1 MKNSKILKVLILVVM
16 FLLGNGISMYYWSN
30 ESYDSI
36 KVVPTFIMILA
47 LIYILMQILKR
58 FFYKEKNWWD
68 WLYYVGLLSMVLPTY
83 LVSESNLSTFQFIT
97 DFGSLFFVLP
107 LLFDFKKLVQK

>member
-1 MKNSKILKVLILVVM
+1 MKNSKILKVLILVIM
-16 FLLGNGISMYYWSN
+16 FLLGNAISMYYWSN
-30 ESYDSI
+30 GTLGSMRN
-36 KVVPTFIMILA
+36 VPMFIMILV

-58 FFYKEKNWWD
+58 FLYKEKNWWD
-68 WLYYVGLLSMVLPTY
+68 WLYYIGLLIVILPTY
-83 LVSESNLSTFQFIT
+83 FASENNLSTFQLMT